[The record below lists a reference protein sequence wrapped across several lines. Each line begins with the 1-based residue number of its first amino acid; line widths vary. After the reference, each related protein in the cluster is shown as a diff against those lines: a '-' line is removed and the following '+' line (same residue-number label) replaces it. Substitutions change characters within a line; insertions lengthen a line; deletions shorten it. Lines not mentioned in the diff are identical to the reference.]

1 MVVVRNSTER
11 PEVLGTFSTLVQ
23 VGEGVSRSGERWLA
37 DDPFSLAEL
46 RAMPSPYGAGD
57 AGARSV
63 AAINTL
69 IAGRG

>member
-1 MVVVRNSTER
+1 M
-11 PEVLGTFSTLVQ
+11 
-23 VGEGVSRSGERWLA
+23 SRSGEKWLA

-46 RAMPSPYGAGD
+46 RTMPSPYGDGD

-63 AAINTL
+63 TAIETL